1 MSNQPLHNSLRYF
14 LKNNFFDNI
23 NSFKDFE
30 KKVSSIKSSSPKKA
44 DKLKGDAL
52 EVFVEGLINNLDV
65 FEAKKVYPSLK
76 QTPALIRDKL
86 NITKIPK
93 DKGVDGVF
101 INKQNKIVAYQV
113 KFRTNNEKTSYE
125 GISKFNNQGKLA
137 DIRYLI
143 DNSKKTND
151 EYFNYDR
158 KNNLT
163 FNKKDFDNLNIS
175 EIKKIISWLKRKPLK
190 AQKATP
196 DPTYQVKIINDVV
209 QEFKTKDR
217 ATMLMAC
224 GSGKTLVSMWIA
236 QRMKTKTT
244 VVFAPSLALIKQIH
258 DEWQREGFL
267 SNCYKIF
274 ICSSLGDT
282 SEYDE
287 QVVTQKDVPFKVTTD
302 YKMVRNFFKKSF
314 RGKKIIFCSYQS
326 SRVLKKAMQKSD
338 VIDLG
343 IFDEAHRTTQYKK
356 IIDKKK
362 NNFQINWSLGL
373 FDKNIKIKKRLF
385 MTATSKVTR
394 RNQYLKDGD
403 DKIIYVMN
411 DNRIY
416 GNQVCNFTFVKA
428 REIGAISPYTVIIS
442 VITKKDL
449 SKFDLKK
456 SGILINGEIVNSQQ
470 VALQLAV
477 KQAIKKYNCKKIF
490 TFHNKCKR
498 AKSFTERNKAEGIK
512 THIKNFETF
521 YIDGSMPM
529 AERKDILELFET
541 YENSIISNARCLV
554 EGVNIPS
561 VDLVSFVQPK
571 SSPTDIAQ
579 AAGRAMRLRNVE
591 GKDMGYIL
599 VPIFLEKYSGE
610 KVKSATRSTQFEK
623 VIKVLRALG
632 EYDEELRDVISMKIV
647 SNLRKGNN
655 RIGKAKSSKSNKTK
669 PKINIISET
678 EHLSNK
684 IDVQILNQYKNN
696 ITWEKY
702 IALLLDYV
710 ENHSINPIPK
720 KIENKKYKDL
730 GIWINQVIH
739 RKRLGYLTTN
749 RVNQLE
755 SIGINWILDGEEIS
769 EEKYKFYLSTVDAS
783 RRHGLGADTLN
794 RIFQRLNIQ
803 IKSGFGESGNYKLVR
818 RTYVLKKDYDNF
830 IKQYNILDYKNSKE
844 KLKNKNLL
852 DAKSFAKLVKTDWTN
867 FLSRIRKKNIIVPKY
882 TYLKDGFNTKG
893 ARYPYGMIFEKKQ
906 VKEYKYNLN
915 IQYLE
920 IPEGYVST
928 MQAIEM
934 GLDRQNL
941 YIKKNFEYK
950 KKFFISDDGSS
961 LHKEG
966 GEVTKI
972 YKIEKINKLLKLKGL
987 TLSRFEIDKRGLITP
1002 DELKKKISDNFGL
1015 KTAYHKWI
1023 EDKIIIPVGGGYQKN
1038 SKKIILYYEKNEIEE
1053 IKKRLIKRLIKEKK
1067 IIRRDKVYFN
1077 QFNINKENLYQDTQ
1091 VAKIL
1096 KLKGKDNREILNR
1109 VRILRKSHN
1118 MYSSGKLIIGEN
1130 LSSPSFLTHI
1140 NQINL
1145 IKNLYGFYTENTK
1158 GFIKTSYDLSN
1169 TFESLSNY
1177 SQKIR
1182 NGNLKS
1188 YGFLYEKGRIVFL
1201 LKYID
1206 IYKII
1211 EKEFTEFPRRKV
1223 NLLVKLQNL
1232 KKKFKIK

>member
-65 FEAKKVYPSLK
+65 FEANKVYPSLK
-76 QTPALIRDKL
+76 QTPALIRNKL

-163 FNKKDFDNLNIS
+163 FNKKDFDNLNVS

-190 AQKATP
+190 AQKKATP

-385 MTATSKVTR
+385 MTATSKVTK

-456 SGILINGEIVNSQQ
+456 SGVLINGEIVNSQQ

-490 TFHNKCKR
+490 TFHNKRKR
-498 AKSFTERNKAEGIK
+498 AKSFTETNKAEGIK

-529 AERKDILELFET
+529 TERKDILELFET

-571 SSPTDIAQ
+571 NSPTDIAQ

-591 GKDMGYIL
+591 GKEMGYIL
-599 VPIFLEKYSGE
+599 VPLFLEKYSGE
-610 KVKSATRSTQFEK
+610 KVMSATKSTQFEK

-632 EYDEELRDVISMKIV
+632 EYDEELRDEISMKIIK
-647 SNLRKGNN
+647 NLRKGNN
-655 RIGKAKSSKSNKTK
+655 TIGKRSSLNNKRRPTMS
-669 PKINIISET
+669 IISEST
-678 EHLSNK
+678 QLSNK
-684 IDVQILNQYKNN
+684 IDVEILKQYKNN
-696 ITWEKY
+696 ITWETY
-702 IALLLDYV
+702 IAMLLDYA
-710 ENHSINPIPK
+710 ERKPINPIPRNTGKQFLGLGKWINKIIYK
-720 KIENKKYKDL
+720 KRMGFLTSNRIIELEKIGIKWILEDEEIFENEYKDYFSVVDSSKDHGL
-730 GIWINQVIH
+730 SAS
-739 RKRLGYLTTN
+739 T
-749 RVNQLE
+749 LE
-755 SIGINWILDGEEIS
+755 HILDRFGIKTKIGYGITGNSQLMKRQFALKS
-769 EEKYKFYLSTVDAS
+769 EY
-783 RRHGLGADTLN
+783 N
-794 RIFQRLNIQ
+794 
-803 IKSGFGESGNYKLVR
+803 
-818 RTYVLKKDYDNF
+818 NF
-830 IKQYNILDYKNSKE
+830 IKKFNIITYNDAQKI
-844 KLKNKNLL
+844 LKNRDFL
-852 DAKSFAKLVKTDWTN
+852 DAKNFAKLVKTDWTK
-867 FLSRIRKKNIIVPKY
+867 FLRRLRLNKELVVPKFC
-882 TYLKDGFNTKG
+882 YLKEGFDENNQF
-893 ARYPYGMIFEKKQ
+893 PYGMIFHKNQ
-906 VKEYKYNLN
+906 IDEYKKNLGIN
-915 IQYLE
+915 FLE
-920 IPEGYVST
+920 IPQGYVSL
-928 MQAIEM
+928 MGAIEM

-941 YIKKNFEYK
+941 SNRNNKYK
-950 KKFFISDDGSS
+950 QKFFINEDALS
-961 LHKEG
+961 LHKKG

-1053 IKKRLIKRLIKEKK
+1053 IKKRLIKRFIKEKK
-1067 IIRRDKVYFN
+1067 IIKKDKVYFN

-1211 EKEFTEFPRRKV
+1211 EKEFTQFPRRKV
-1223 NLLVKLQNL
+1223 NLLIKLQNL